1 MYTIVQASGGL
12 EERVRRVVAQR
23 YHDGRPLPQYLVAR
37 EVADGAPIHV
47 DGFLVLG
54 SRLVGED
61 ELWVVTNPRP
71 GRPLV
76 HDERPRGYRQQLVLG
91 VSVV

>member
-23 YHDGRPLPQYLVAR
+23 YHDGRPLPKYLVAR
-37 EVADGAPIHV
+37 EVADGAPVHV

-61 ELWVVTNPRP
+61 ELWVVTAPRP

-76 HDERPRGYRQQLVLG
+76 RDERPRGNRRPIVTG
-91 VSVV
+91 VNA

>member
-1 MYTIVQASGGL
+1 MYTIVQARGEL

-23 YHDGRPLPQYLVAR
+23 YRAGRPLPQYFVAR
-37 EVADGAPIHV
+37 EVADGAPVRV

-61 ELWVVTNPRP
+61 ELWIVTDDWP

-76 HDERPRGYRQQLVLG
+76 RDERPRGSRRPVVGG
-91 VSVV
+91 VNAA

>member
-23 YHDGRPLPQYLVAR
+23 YHDGRPLPQYFLAR
-37 EVADGAPIHV
+37 EVADGAPTHV

-54 SRLVGED
+54 SRLVSEN
-61 ELWVVTNPRP
+61 ELCIVTAARP

-76 HDERPRGYRQQLVLG
+76 RDERPRAGRRVAVIG
-91 VSVV
+91 ANAA